1 MPSKAPKRCDACG
14 EATTDLRQFHSD
26 LPGRGTIWNC
36 IFCRN
41 FLSPGTDRNR
51 NLAVMGHILL
61 RAIKGAEENT

>member
-14 EATTDLRQFHSD
+14 EATTDLRRFNSD
-26 LPGRGTIWNC
+26 IANREVWWSC

-41 FLSPGTDRNR
+41 FLLPGAETNR

-61 RAIKGAEENT
+61 RAIKGTEQNT